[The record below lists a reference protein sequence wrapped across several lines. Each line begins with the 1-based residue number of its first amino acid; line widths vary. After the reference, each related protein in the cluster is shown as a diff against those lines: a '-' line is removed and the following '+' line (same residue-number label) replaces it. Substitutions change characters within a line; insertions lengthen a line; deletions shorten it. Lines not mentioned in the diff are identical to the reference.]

1 MSEIQRAYPGPAPGA
16 TTGPVPAQSDALRLL
31 LKGTAVVAG
40 LTHIAFLTLFHWAGV
55 EAMAIINVA
64 SVLCYVWTFWL
75 AHTGRIGMCW
85 VVTAL
90 EVLAHAILAVWVIGW
105 DSGFHFY
112 ILLVIPVAVITD
124 FRPLALKVLV
134 VSILTTAY
142 LGMDMLLLRRPPLVA
157 LPTTVIDGLHYF
169 NVLGTIL
176 ILIFLA
182 GYYHYLMS
190 KAEANLRE
198 MATTD
203 PLTQLSNRRAVID
216 AIRDEELRMQRTNTQ
231 MSFVLCDLD
240 HFKLINDTHG
250 HDAGD
255 EVLKAVS
262 GVLSQG
268 VREVDHVARWG
279 GEEFLLVLPGAGTQE
294 AQLVAE
300 RLRQR
305 IEALR
310 VRAGSEELQV
320 SMTFGVSA
328 CHPGE
333 TSENTISRADQ
344 ALYAGKH
351 AGRNRVVL
359 GPLAAE
365 PLPQA

>member
-1 MSEIQRAYPGPAPGA
+1 MADIPRAHAGTADRACAP
-16 TTGPVPAQSDALRLL
+16 VQAQSDALRIL

-40 LTHIAFLTLFHWAGV
+40 LTHIAFLSLFYWAEV
-55 EAMAIINVA
+55 DAMAIINVA

-75 AHTGRIGMCW
+75 AHQGRIGMCW

-105 DSGFHFY
+105 ASGFHFY
-112 ILLVIPVAVITD
+112 ILLVIPVAVITN
-124 FRPLALKVLV
+124 FRSLAIKVMLV
-134 VSILTTAY
+134 SALTMVY
-142 LGMDMLLLRRPPLVA
+142 LGMDMPLLRRPPIVP
-157 LPTTVIDGLHYF
+157 LPDTVIDGLHYF

-182 GYYHYLMS
+182 GYYHYLIS

-203 PLTQLSNRRAVID
+203 PLTQLRNRRAVIE
-216 AIRDEELRMQRTNTQ
+216 AIRDEELRMQRAETQ

-240 HFKLINDTHG
+240 HFKQVNDTYG

-262 GVLSQG
+262 RVLTEG
-268 VREVDHVARWG
+268 IREVDHLARWG

-310 VRAGSEELQV
+310 VKVGHQELRI

-328 CHPGE
+328 LHPGE

-359 GPLAAE
+359 GSLTPE
-365 PLPQA
+365 PLLQS

>member
-1 MSEIQRAYPGPAPGA
+1 MAEIPRAYPGGVSPPSESGGMHA
-16 TTGPVPAQSDALRLL
+16 DALRIL
-31 LKGTAVVAG
+31 LKGIAIVAG
-40 LTHIAFLTLFHWAGV
+40 LTHIAFLSLFHWAGV
-55 EAMAIINVA
+55 EALAIVNVA

-75 AHTGRIGMCW
+75 AHRGRIGLCW
-85 VVTAL
+85 AVTAL
-90 EVLAHAILAVWVIGW
+90 EVVAHAILAVCVIGLA
-105 DSGFHFY
+105 SGFHFY
-112 ILLVIPVAVITD
+112 ILLVIPVAVISN
-124 FRPLALKVLV
+124 FRSLAVKVML
-134 VSILTTAY
+134 VSILTMIY
-142 LGMDMLLLRRPPLVA
+142 LGMDMLLLRRPPMVA

-169 NVLGTIL
+169 NVLGTVL

-182 GYYHYLMS
+182 AYYHYLIS
-190 KAEANLRE
+190 KAEANLRA

-203 PLTQLSNRRAVID
+203 PLTQLINRRAVIE
-216 AIRDEELRMQRTNTQ
+216 AIREEERRVQRANTQ

-240 HFKLINDTHG
+240 HFKLVNDTYG

-262 GVLSQG
+262 RVLSDG
-268 VREVDHVARWG
+268 VREVDHLARWG

-294 AQLVAE
+294 AELVAE

-310 VRAGSEELQV
+310 VKVGHQELHI

-328 CHPGE
+328 RHPGE
-333 TSENTISRADQ
+333 TSENSISRADQ
-344 ALYAGKH
+344 ALYEGKH

-359 GPLAAE
+359 GSLAPTPA
-365 PLPQA
+365 LQG

>member
-1 MSEIQRAYPGPAPGA
+1 MAEIPRASPIPASRSSE
-16 TTGPVPAQSDALRLL
+16 PVQASDALRLL
-31 LKGTAVVAG
+31 LKGTAMVAG

-55 EAMAIINVA
+55 EAMAIINVG

-75 AHTGRIGMCW
+75 AHTGRIGLCW
-85 VVTAL
+85 LVTAV
-90 EVLAHAILAVWVIGW
+90 EVVAHAILAVWVIGW
-105 DSGFHFY
+105 ASGFHFY

-134 VSILTTAY
+134 VSALTAIY
-142 LGMDMLLLRRPPLVA
+142 LGMDMLLLRRDPLVA
-157 LPTTVIDGLHYF
+157 LPNTVLDGLHYF
-169 NVLGTIL
+169 NVLGTVL

-190 KAEANLRE
+190 KAEANLRA

-203 PLTQLSNRRAVID
+203 PLTQLRNRRAVIE
-216 AIRDEELRMQRTNTQ
+216 AIRDEELRMQRAQTQ

-240 HFKLINDTHG
+240 HFKLVNDTYG

-262 GVLSQG
+262 RVLSDG
-268 VREVDHVARWG
+268 VREVDHLARWG

-294 AQLVAE
+294 AQMVAE

-310 VRAGSEELQV
+310 VKVGHEELHI

-328 CHPGE
+328 RHPDE

-344 ALYAGKH
+344 ALYEGKH

-359 GPLAAE
+359 GA
-365 PLPQA
+365 QAPTPVLQG